1 MKFMIR
7 RWSAARGAAI
17 AAIAAVGRRRIARAA
32 SERVQAKQGEAMKRS
47 IFRVPPLALAALAL
61 IACAHPPVAKAPVPA
76 LKDVVAADTASS
88 APYRPGTLAEHP
100 ELTPEEIGRRFLALI
115 DSLKSFD
122 ELSGERVQKVMRLSL
137 TRLSEKDEGFLTMTL
152 PDSAWRYSFSY
163 GIDPKYRRYTNAV
176 LEFINENERIN
187 RGLLEDMEVVC
198 GLDFNAY
205 EAALTGMGFKNEHA
219 SYGELGQLL
228 ALQYVR
234 NDVRVQIMPRREAN
248 APDTKLNHACVES
261 ISIHPLDS

>member
-1 MKFMIR
+1 MIR
-7 RWSAARGAAI
+7 RWSAARG

-76 LKDVVAADTASS
+76 LKDVVAADTASP

-122 ELSGERVQKVMRLSL
+122 ELSGERVQTVMRLPL
-137 TRLSEKDEGFLTMTL
+137 TRPSEKNEGFFSMLL
-152 PDSAWRYSFSY
+152 PESNWQYVFSY
-163 GIDPKYRRYTNAV
+163 TINEKHRSLRNAV
-176 LEFINENERIN
+176 FEFNNENEQTGDRA
-187 RGLLEDMEVVC
+187 LEDMEPVC
-198 GLDFNAY
+198 GPDFNAY
-205 EAALTGMGFKNEHA
+205 ETALIGMGFKRDDPGD
-219 SYGELGQLL
+219 YDELGRLL
-228 ALQYVR
+228 ALQYLR
-234 NDVRVQIMPRREAN
+234 NNVRVQITPRREAN
-248 APDTKLNHACVES
+248 TPDAKLNHACVKA
-261 ISIHPLDS
+261 ISIHSFGP